1 MTVFNYDKVLSV
13 VLAGGEGRRLH
24 PLTRDRAKPAVPFG
38 GHYRLVDFPLS
49 NLVNAGFRRIIVLTQ
64 YKSHSL
70 DRHVAKSWQLS
81 PLLGN
86 YVAPVPA
93 QMRLGRRWFE
103 GSADAIYQNLNIIED
118 EQPDYVLVLGADHV
132 YRMDPAQMLEQHIE
146 SGAGVTVAAIPV
158 PLEEAS
164 SFGIIEA
171 DGDGQIRTFLEK
183 PVEPPSIPG
192 NPNMAFASMGNYV
205 FSVSALRN
213 SVIQDAQSST
223 SVHDV
228 GGSIVPILVST
239 KVAFVYDFSRNV
251 IPGQPDSERGYWR
264 DVGTLDS
271 YHEAS
276 MDLVNVQPLFDLY
289 NKDWPILSWQEPL
302 PPAKFVHDEENRRG
316 QALNSLVSNGV
327 VISGGLV
334 RTSILSPK
342 VRIHSHAIVE
352 SSVLFQG
359 VEVGT
364 GAVVR
369 RAIVD
374 KYVKI
379 PDGFAVG
386 VDADTDRER
395 FTVSEKGIVVIGR
408 GSILSRPAHQ

>member
-1 MTVFNYDKVLSV
+1 MTTFHYDKILSV

-38 GHYRLVDFPLS
+38 GHYRLIDFPLS

-70 DRHVAKSWQLS
+70 DRHVAKGWQLS

-93 QMRLGRRWFE
+93 QMRLGPRWFE
-103 GSADAIYQNLNIIED
+103 GSADAIYQNLDIIED

-164 SFGIIEA
+164 SFGIIGA
-171 DGDGQIRTFLEK
+171 DGDGRIRTFVEK
-183 PVEPPSIPG
+183 PAEPPSIPG
-192 NPNMAFASMGNYV
+192 DPNRTFASMGNYV
-205 FSVSALRN
+205 FSVSALKN
-213 SVIQDAQSST
+213 SVTLDAKSSI
-223 SVHDV
+223 SAHDV
-228 GGSIVPILVST
+228 GGSIIPMLVAT
-239 KVAFVYDFSRNV
+239 KAAFIYDFSHNV
-251 IPGQPDSERGYWR
+251 ISGQPESERGYWR

-276 MDLVNVQPLFDLY
+276 MDLVNAQPVFDLY
-289 NKDWPILSWQEPL
+289 NKDWPILSWHEPF

-327 VISGGLV
+327 VVSGGLV
-334 RTSILSPK
+334 RNSILSPK
-342 VRIHSHAIVE
+342 VRIHSHAVVE
-352 SSVLFQG
+352 NSVLFQG
-359 VEVGT
+359 VDIGK
-364 GAVVR
+364 GATVR
-369 RAIVD
+369 RAIID
-374 KYVKI
+374 KNVNI
-379 PDGFAVG
+379 PDGFEIG
-386 VDADTDRER
+386 VDPESDRKL
-395 FTVSEKGIVVIGR
+395 FTVSDKGIVVIGR
-408 GSILSRPAHQ
+408 GSFLGPGKQ